1 MISMNPSILERKLDK
16 RTGLIYKSIYIWTL
30 KFPCLNEYYEMFY
43 KDKVKIIPNN
53 LDKLL
58 TPVSLAYWIT
68 DDGSKSSYGQ
78 TVLHTRSF
86 TKKEVEY
93 LESVLKKNLG
103 LITRIEEK
111 KIKSM
116 NYIHTYKTRY

>member
-1 MISMNPSILERKLDK
+1 MVNMKPSILQRKADK
-16 RTGLIYKSIYIWTL
+16 RTGLIYKSIYFWTL
-30 KFPCLNEYYEMFY
+30 KFPCLNIYYEMFY

-53 LDKLL
+53 LDELL
-58 TPVSLAYWIT
+58 TPVGLAYWIM

-93 LESVLKKNLG
+93 LQSILKKNFG
-103 LITRIEEK
+103 LITRKEEK
-111 KIKSM
+111 K
-116 NYIHTYKTRY
+116 N